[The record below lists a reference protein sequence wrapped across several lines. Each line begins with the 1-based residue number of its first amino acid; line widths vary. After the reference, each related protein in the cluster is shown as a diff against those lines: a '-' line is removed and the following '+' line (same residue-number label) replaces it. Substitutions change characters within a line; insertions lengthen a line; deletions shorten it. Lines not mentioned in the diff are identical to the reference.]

1 MGGAKLDVTIHYN
14 PAIEWQRKRVN
25 QFKAG
30 LNRLGFFVRVTQ
42 SGSRINDNPVVLFGT
57 SAFKNIEASPGDWLL
72 VDRAFWGDPEYVRLG
87 WNGRGMAG
95 DYKTDAA
102 PSIRPFP
109 KPKKHKQGAKVV
121 LCGDYDDVPE
131 YEGAT
136 HFRPHPASDI
146 VTPLPMVKTFA
157 GCDHAVVGSSSVG
170 VEARLLGVQ
179 VVFTD
184 RHCISSQ
191 PLEWLA
197 LTQWSWTEIEH
208 GIEHLFSW
216 LK

>member
-42 SGSRINDNPVVLFGT
+42 SGSRINDNPAVLFGT

-102 PSIRPFP
+102 PSQRPTP
-109 KPKKHKQGAKVV
+109 IIAPRTGGTRVI
-121 LCGDYDDVPE
+121 LCGDYGEHPT

-136 HFRPHPASDI
+136 HFRPHPDYKNPTELPT
-146 VTPLPMVKTFA
+146 VTDFKYCKT
-157 GCDHAVVGSSSVG
+157 AVVGRSTVAM
-170 VEARLLGVQ
+170 EARLKGYD
-179 VVFTD
+179 VVYRD
-184 RHCISSQ
+184 PDCMVAQ

-197 LTQWSWTEIEH
+197 LTQWSWHEIEQ
-208 GIEHLFSW
+208 GIEHLW
-216 LK
+216 PR